1 MPDVGEEP
9 CFGCGGRFP
18 AKSGP
23 KHSYMLST
31 PGCWASYGRLLAREY
46 ENPALFGAVHRLTVD
61 AFALQHPGDAN
72 DRRAVQSVWVHYAAL
87 RLAFEHG
94 RAHTEITRI
103 MQTLARATFA
113 PWPEAPKGFDMTHAD
128 VIAAA
133 ETLHA
138 SMVRDWAR
146 CAYAAWAAL
155 SRPTDM
161 LLERLGV

>member
-1 MPDVGEEP
+1 MSDVGEEP

-23 KHSYMLST
+23 THSYMLST
-31 PGCWASYGRLLAREY
+31 PGCWSSYGRLLAREY

-61 AFALQHPGDAN
+61 AFALQHPGDVN
-72 DRRAVQSVWVHYAAL
+72 DRRAIQSVWVHYAAL

-94 RAHTEITRI
+94 RSQTQITRI
-103 MQTLARATFA
+103 MQTLARGTFA
-113 PWPEAPKGFDMTHAD
+113 ALPEAPNGFDMTHAD

-133 ETLHA
+133 EASHA
-138 SMVRDWAR
+138 PMVRDWAR